1 LVNRHV
7 YRVVLISCDANA
19 YHDFTDH
26 RQGHYVRQD
35 ALDAAQKE
43 YSSDPTYQKVK
54 PNRSYVVQT
63 SFKIVT
69 RIQKYEKL
77 KIRKQEWMTVRS
89 LDYSASR
96 ISLIVSF
103 SALQSI
109 DQVEESASGTI
120 PPEQG

>member
-1 LVNRHV
+1 
-7 YRVVLISCDANA
+7 LISCDANA

-26 RQGHYVRQD
+26 RQGYYVRQD

-63 SFKIVT
+63 SFKIVI
-69 RIQKYEKL
+69 RFQKYEKL

-109 DQVEESASGTI
+109 NQVEESASGTI